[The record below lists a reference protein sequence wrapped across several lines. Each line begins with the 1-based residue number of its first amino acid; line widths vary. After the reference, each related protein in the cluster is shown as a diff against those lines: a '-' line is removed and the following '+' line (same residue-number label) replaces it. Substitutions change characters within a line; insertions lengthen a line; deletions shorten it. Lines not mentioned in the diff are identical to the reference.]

1 MGTAASLCR
10 EPAKASSD
18 CGGFAHQAF
27 LQPSGSVD
35 CLSISSSQDPF
46 RQESKGK
53 RSHFDVSHEVGQG
66 AGGEGPRGK
75 ACWGQSLL
83 PSQASPGKTP
93 ACLVTPFISPLCGA
107 RSLPKPLGYSTLLV
121 PNLCPA
127 WGPRPSFHSVP
138 WAGSHAVSGEHGGTA
153 GHLGWELNPPTR
165 FVVGST
171 GHVVITSGR
180 KVREEHFPEY
190 QGSQGREGL
199 YL

>member
-1 MGTAASLCR
+1 MGSRTVGTAASLCR

-53 RSHFDVSHEVGQG
+53 RSHFDVSHEVRQG

-107 RSLPKPLGYSTLLV
+107 RSLPKPLGYSALLV

-138 WAGSHAVSGEHGGTA
+138 WAGSHAVSGEHGGDCRA
-153 GHLGWELNPPTR
+153 PRMGAKPTYSVCSWFYGACGNNLR
-165 FVVGST
+165 QESQ
-171 GHVVITSGR
+171 R
-180 KVREEHFPEY
+180 RAFP
-190 QGSQGREGL
+190 
-199 YL
+199 